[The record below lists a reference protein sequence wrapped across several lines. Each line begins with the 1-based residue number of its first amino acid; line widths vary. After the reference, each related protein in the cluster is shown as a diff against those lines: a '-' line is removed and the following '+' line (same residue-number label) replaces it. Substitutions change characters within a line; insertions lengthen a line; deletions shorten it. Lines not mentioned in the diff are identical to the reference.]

1 MKENTPRRLAVGI
14 FQAQKLSNDLGEL
27 MYRFLTF
34 ILTALLLSFGQ
45 AQLSDT
51 HTVRI
56 RIPNYVG
63 LKIIDSAGN
72 ITNNAGVTFDYA
84 ANPVAYQ
91 AAVLGTQVLPPTQVS
106 SFDDIQ
112 VVWRRNTNW
121 RVQVRATTLVF
132 TGTGPATGFNL
143 ADIRVRRGV
152 FSGKTP
158 GPAVGAPTIA
168 VANVLATWS
177 LSTAWQTVVNE
188 NGATRGWE
196 SLGFNGRDYEIR
208 VQGDETQG
216 QYTTVVTY
224 RLVSP

>member
-1 MKENTPRRLAVGI
+1 
-14 FQAQKLSNDLGEL
+14 
-27 MYRFLTF
+27 MYRILLTTM
-34 ILTALLLSFGQ
+34 IALLAFAQ
-45 AQLSDT
+45 AQLSDD
-51 HTVRI
+51 HTVRV
-56 RIPNYVG
+56 RIPNYIG
-63 LKIIDSAGN
+63 LKIVDAAGN

-91 AAVLGTQVLPPTQVS
+91 AAVLGTQVLPPTLVS
-106 SFDDIQ
+106 NFDDIQ

-121 RVQVRATTLVF
+121 RIQVQATNLVF

-158 GPAVGAPTIA
+158 GPVVGAPTIA
-168 VANVLATWS
+168 VANVSSQWS
-177 LSTAWQTVVNE
+177 LSNAWQTIVNE
-188 NGATRGWE
+188 SGATRGWE
-196 SLGFNGRDYEIR
+196 SLGFNGNDYEIR

>member
-1 MKENTPRRLAVGI
+1 
-14 FQAQKLSNDLGEL
+14 
-27 MYRFLTF
+27 MYRFF
-34 ILTALLLSFGQ
+34 ILLIITLLAFGQ
-45 AQLSDT
+45 AQQSDT
-51 HTVRI
+51 HTVRV

-63 LKIIDSAGN
+63 LKIVDAAGN
-72 ITNNAGVTFDYA
+72 ITNNAGVVFDYA

-91 AAVLGTQVLPPTQVS
+91 TAVLGSQVLPPTQVVG
-106 SFDDIQ
+106 FEDIQ

-121 RVQVRATTLVF
+121 RVQVQATNLVF
-132 TGTGPATGFNL
+132 TGTGPAAGFNL

-168 VANVLATWS
+168 VANVTAQWS
-177 LSTAWQTVVNE
+177 LTTAWQTIVNE
-188 NGATRGWE
+188 SGSTRGWE